1 MHKTAFLIFTLL
13 FSFAGLQAQHKV
25 EVPSQIHFADMRL
38 DLTPEA
44 RKKIQ
49 TDVDALLRHE
59 KYFTA
64 KVNKVDAYLPLIEQV
79 LREENVPDEIK
90 YLVIQESALVGDAV
104 SSSNAVGYWQFKA
117 PTGREVG
124 LTINNEVD
132 ERMNIVTATRGA
144 ARYFKNN
151 NTYFDNW
158 LYALLAYYAG
168 PGGALKIADKKYYS
182 KREMKLD
189 GNTHW
194 YVIKYLAHKIA
205 FEQVVGKNPRPEM
218 LLFSYTEG
226 NGKTLAQVAREF
238 DLQET
243 DLEPY
248 NKWVRRNR
256 IPDDKRYYVI
266 IPDYSGGRS
275 EPLLAQRPDR
285 PEPDPAQAENTFTP
299 DRDADVS
306 VKDTRRFPLIQ
317 QTTRWGKKVTL
328 INGIPGVLAAAN
340 DNVRAISQQT
350 GVSPSRLVKIN
361 DLTSRQA
368 EVSAGVPL
376 YLKRKRSKAQTHY
389 HVAEPDET
397 LWTISQRFGIR
408 LNKLLRNNRMR
419 EEEPIRAGQVLWLR
433 FIRPPHIPVEY
444 RPVPDARPASNTV
457 ASQKPVQSAPS
468 NRYPET
474 TAKQKTVTPEPAV
487 QTPASDKQE
496 QAEAMQEPDL
506 PHDTQAVR
514 QEKPEETT
522 MTEVKPT
529 EKPVAIP
536 ETQQQEADK
545 PLVPVISS
553 PAKADKKEAVDYHTV
568 KVGETLYS
576 IARQYDLTIPQLTSY
591 NDISWEIPLAVGQK
605 LRLSPATAE
614 GQDIQ
619 AVKSAAHGEKTLI
632 HEVQSGETM
641 YKVARQ
647 YEVTIKELMEWNN
660 KEDFNVSV
668 GDKLTIRKVI
678 P

>member
-1 MHKTAFLIFTLL
+1 MRKTAFLIFTFL
-13 FSFAGLQAQHKV
+13 FTFAGLQAQHKV
-25 EVPSQIHFADMRL
+25 EVPSRIHFADIRL

-64 KVNKVDAYLPLIEQV
+64 KVNKVDSYLPLIEQV
-79 LREENVPDEIK
+79 LREENVPDDIK

-132 ERMNIVTATRGA
+132 ERMNIITATRGA

-182 KREMKLD
+182 KREMRLD

-194 YVIKYLAHKIA
+194 YVIKFLAHKIA
-205 FEQVVGKNPRPEM
+205 FEQAVGKNPRPEM
-218 LLFSYTEG
+218 LLFTYTEG

-266 IPDYSGGRS
+266 IPDYSGRRT
-275 EPLLAQRPDR
+275 EPILAQRPDR
-285 PEPDPAQAENTFTP
+285 PQPDPEPAEVNFATSDKDTY
-299 DRDADVS
+299 VS
-306 VKDTRRFPLIQ
+306 VEDTRRFPLIQ

-328 INGIPGVLAAAN
+328 INGIPGVVAAAN

-350 GVSPSRLVKIN
+350 GVSPSRLVKLN

-368 EVSAGVPL
+368 EVSAGVAV

-389 HVAEPDET
+389 HVVEPGEN

-419 EEEPIRAGQVLWLR
+419 KEEPVKPGQVLWLR

-457 ASQKPVQSAPS
+457 ASRKPVQSTPPKG
-468 NRYPET
+468 YPESA
-474 TAKQKTVTPEPAV
+474 AKQETVIPEPAERAEPESR
-487 QTPASDKQE
+487 QQPAPSPDTRPARQE
-496 QAEAMQEPDL
+496 QPEA
-506 PHDTQAVR
+506 TIV
-514 QEKPEETT
+514 
-522 MTEVKPT
+522 TEVKPT
-529 EKPVAIP
+529 ETATEKPVAFP

-553 PAKADKKEAVDYHTV
+553 TVKAGKKEAVDSHTV
-568 KVGETLYS
+568 QAGETLYS

-605 LRLSPATAE
+605 LRLSPAAAE
-614 GQDIQ
+614 GQDMQ
-619 AVKSAAHGEKTLI
+619 SGKSEAYGEKTLV

-668 GDKLTIRKVI
+668 GEKLTIRKH